1 MDIEDRM
8 SSEAALQLPK
18 GLVEAHTTSDLQRLT
33 VEHVASHALERGINL
48 RSDEELLKAV
58 ENGSKDALGLLFRRH
73 GRAVFNV
80 AWRILRD
87 ESEAADLRQDVF
99 LYLFERAQLY
109 DPRKATA
116 LSWIVQVTYHRA
128 IDRRRYLSFRQHYK
142 LEALDE
148 QRQGPTSAE
157 VSTDQLDG
165 KAILNKLRGQLTSDQ
180 QQTLELHFFEGYSFR
195 EIAEKSGQPI
205 GNVRHPSAMSR
216 CIAHSA
222 LWTSASMLRYAVLSR
237 SRGDNVA

>member
-1 MDIEDRM
+1 M

-18 GLVEAHTTSDLQRLT
+18 GLVETPTASELQDST
-33 VEHVASHALERGINL
+33 VESLASHALEQGIDL
-48 RSDEELLKAV
+48 RADEKLLEAV
-58 ENGSKDALGLLFRRH
+58 GNGSKEALGVLFRRH

-87 ESEAADLRQDVF
+87 ESEADDLRQDVF
-99 LYLFERAQLY
+99 LYLFERAKLY

-116 LSWIVQVTYHRA
+116 VSWIVQVTYHRA

-142 LEALDE
+142 LEALNE
-148 QRQGPTSAE
+148 QRQGPTAAE

-165 KAILNKLRGQLTSDQ
+165 EAILNKLRGQLTSDQ

-205 GNVRHPSAMSR
+205 GNVRHHYYR
-216 CIAHSA
+216 A
-222 LWTSASMLRYAVLSR
+222 LERLRSNLFPQKRA
-237 SRGDNVA
+237 

>member
-1 MDIEDRM
+1 M
-8 SSEAALQLPK
+8 SSEVALQLPK
-18 GLVEAHTTSDLQRLT
+18 GLVENSTASGLQRPT
-33 VEHVASHALERGINL
+33 VESVASHTLEHGTDL
-48 RSDEELLKAV
+48 RADEKLLEAV
-58 ENGSKDALGLLFRRH
+58 GNGSKEALGLLFRRH
-73 GRAVFNV
+73 GRVVFNV

-87 ESEAADLRQDVF
+87 ESEADDLRQEVF

-148 QRQGPTSAE
+148 QTLGPAVQG

-165 KAILNKLRGQLTSDQ
+165 KAILDRLRGQLSPDQ
-180 QQTLELHFFEGYSFR
+180 LQTLELHFFEGYSFR
-195 EIAEKSGQPI
+195 EIAEQSNQEI
-205 GNVRHPSAMSR
+205 GNVRHHYYR
-216 CIAHSA
+216 A
-222 LWTSASMLRYAVLSR
+222 LERLRSNLFPQKRA
-237 SRGDNVA
+237 

>member
-1 MDIEDRM
+1 M
-8 SSEAALQLPK
+8 SSEVALQLPK
-18 GLVEAHTTSDLQRLT
+18 GLVETSTVSELQRSTL
-33 VEHVASHALERGINL
+33 EPVASHTLEHGIDL
-48 RSDEELLKAV
+48 RADEKLLEAV
-58 ENGSKDALGLLFRRH
+58 GKGSKEALGLLFRRH
-73 GRAVFNV
+73 GRVVFNV

-87 ESEAADLRQDVF
+87 ESEADDLRQEVF

-148 QRQGPTSAE
+148 QRLGTTAAE

-195 EIAEKSGQPI
+195 EIAEKSGQPV
-205 GNVRHPSAMSR
+205 GNVRHHYYR
-216 CIAHSA
+216 A
-222 LWTSASMLRYAVLSR
+222 LERLRSNLFPPKRA
-237 SRGDNVA
+237 

>member
-1 MDIEDRM
+1 M

-18 GLVEAHTTSDLQRLT
+18 GLVETSTASELQGST
-33 VEHVASHALERGINL
+33 VEPLASHALEHGIDL
-48 RSDEELLKAV
+48 RADEKLLEAV
-58 ENGSKDALGLLFRRH
+58 GNGSKEALGVLFRRH

-87 ESEAADLRQDVF
+87 ESEADDLRQEVF
-99 LYLFERAQLY
+99 LYLFERARLY
-109 DPRKATA
+109 DPRKATP

-148 QRQGPTSAE
+148 QRLGPMAAE

-180 QQTLELHFFEGYSFR
+180 QQTLQLHIFEGYSFR
-195 EIAEKSGQPI
+195 EIAEKRGQPI
-205 GNVRHPSAMSR
+205 GNVRHHYYR
-216 CIAHSA
+216 A
-222 LWTSASMLRYAVLSR
+222 LERLRSNLFPQKRA
-237 SRGDNVA
+237 